1 MTAYATDRRTLSTS
15 GDGAGE
21 GRGRVRLGG
30 RIGGSVHH
38 FAGRADHPLR
48 FELGNRLLVL
58 LPAPVDVASLVDGD
72 RRPEE
77 LVQTIVE
84 QRVLGA
90 VLLGDRTM
98 RRTGRRRPSRARLVP
113 AAVLAGGHNFPVRGP
128 FFRR

>member
-1 MTAYATDRRTLSTS
+1 MILAAAFIEGKSTPSAPAAVPTRGGARPGS
-15 GDGAGE
+15 GAE
-21 GRGRVRLGG
+21 LGG
-30 RIGGSVHH
+30 SAHH
-38 FAGRADHPLR
+38 FAGGADHPLR

-58 LPAPVDVASLVDGD
+58 LPAPVDVASLVDGG

-98 RRTGRRRPSRARLVP
+98 RGRAAAPIAGAAYPGGSACWRA
-113 AAVLAGGHNFPVRGP
+113 
-128 FFRR
+128 